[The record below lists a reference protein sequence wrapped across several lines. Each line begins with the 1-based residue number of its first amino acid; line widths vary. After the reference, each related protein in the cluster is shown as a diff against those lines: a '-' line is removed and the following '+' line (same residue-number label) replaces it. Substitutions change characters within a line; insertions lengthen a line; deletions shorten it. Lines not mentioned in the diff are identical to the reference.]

1 MSDWANKARQRNWLL
16 MRLVGSVSLFGNRSV
31 VTPKEALIMAE
42 IHVNI
47 LKLINSFSDNSKQLG
62 FKVKDKVEKQWD

>member
-16 MRLVGSVSLFGNRSV
+16 MRLMGSVSLFGNRSV